1 MHLMHVVTLHV
12 HDKILC
18 ELHGGS
24 NEAPQ
29 PTDCYTIA
37 AMIDI
42 ALVAMIDIVLV
53 AMCNGET

>member
-1 MHLMHVVTLHV
+1 MHVVTLHV